1 MDFELPVY
9 VIHYVSNNTN
19 IIFYLT
25 FWIYIAYCMIIIFL
39 ANCHHHPPQH
49 QSLLPQMM
57 MIPIG
62 MDLELPVYDIH
73 YVSNNTNII
82 IILFRT
88 TYLTLTIYIAFCIKI
103 ISNSFIT
110 TCPRA
115 ASVTVLLCN
124 ICLC

>member
-1 MDFELPVY
+1 MLFIID
-9 VIHYVSNNTN
+9 YVSNNTN

-25 FWIYIAYCMIIIFL
+25 FWIYITYCMIIIFL

>member
-1 MDFELPVY
+1 MFKSFNKIFSDLAPP
-9 VIHYVSNNTN
+9 HYPS
-19 IIFYLT
+19 ILSEM
-25 FWIYIAYCMIIIFL
+25 MI
-39 ANCHHHPPQH
+39 
-49 QSLLPQMM
+49 
-57 MIPIG
+57 IPIG

-124 ICLC
+124 ISLC